1 MLTSEK
7 ITALAPSSADLEK
20 AKPLVSPKKWR
31 VLSTNEQVV
40 WGEVKSN
47 GAAYYKTQFIPKTK
61 QFKCNCPSR
70 KKPCTHILALMT
82 LYLENGIGFKSE
94 QKTPSWVA
102 DWLLI
107 KDHPENNIRT
117 EEQEANLAALRL
129 KNREKRLRQM
139 EEGLNEL
146 NLWLKD
152 VVRQGLASLEVQPP
166 EFWEEIAGRLVN
178 AKCGKLARRVRN
190 LSTLFGTSNWHEK
203 MLAEIGEL
211 YLLLKGF
218 KNIQQL
224 PPALQ
229 QEMLNQ
235 AGINVKK
242 EELTEIKGV
251 HDTWLVIGQTE
262 GKDEDTNLFYRR
274 TWIAGE
280 KTKKVA
286 LLLEYAWGSNPYE
299 TNFKPGNQF
308 RGEVVY
314 YPSSFPLRVGLR
326 NFQTIAEPFFVNGY
340 ANFSIF
346 SKKYAAAVGSNPWLL
361 VFPAI
366 LENVVPIFE
375 KGIFYLIDEHKKM
388 LHLKTDETTAWK
400 MLALSGGQPIT
411 VFGEFEN
418 QAFQP
423 LSAILTDQFIVLKDA
438 KPLPRPKRSWGNYR

>member
-1 MLTSEK
+1 MLTLDNI
-7 ITALAPSSADLEK
+7 ITLAQSPTDVDK
-20 AKPLVSPKKWR
+20 AKSLVAIKKWR
-31 VLSTNEQVV
+31 TLAANERVI

-47 GAAYYKTQFIPKTK
+47 GAAYYKVQFFPTTK
-61 QFKCNCPSR
+61 QFKCNCPSQ
-70 KKPCTHILALMT
+70 KKPCSHILALMT
-82 LYLENGIGFKSE
+82 IFVENGDAFKDE
-94 QKTPSWVA
+94 TTLPDWVA
-102 DWLLI
+102 DWLLV
-107 KDHPENNIRT
+107 KDYPENNERT
-117 EEQEANLAALRL
+117 EEQEAKLAALRL
-129 KNREKRLRQM
+129 QTREKRLRQM
-139 EEGLNEL
+139 DEGLQEL
-146 NLWLKD
+146 NLWLND
-152 VVRQGLASLEVQPP
+152 IVRQGLANLEMQPP
-166 EFWEEIAGRLVN
+166 TFWEEIAGRLVN
-178 AKCGKLARRVRN
+178 AKCGKLARRVRH
-190 LSTLFGTSNWHEK
+190 LPMLFGTPNWHEK

-242 EELTEIKGV
+242 EELIDLKGV
-251 HDTWLVIGQTE
+251 QDTWLVIGQTE

-280 KTKKVA
+280 KTQKIA
-286 LLLEYAWGSNPYE
+286 LLLEYAWGTNPYE

-326 NFQTIAEPFFVNGY
+326 NFQTIAEPFLVNGY
-340 ANFSIF
+340 VNFSTF
-346 SKKYAAAVGSNPWLL
+346 SKKYAAAVGGNPWLL

-366 LENVVPIFE
+366 LEEVIPVFE
-375 KGIFYLIDEHKKM
+375 KGAFYLLDKQRKM
-388 LHLKTDETTAWK
+388 LLLKTEETIAWT

-418 QAFQP
+418 QAFEP
-423 LSAILTDQFIVLKDA
+423 LSAILADQFIVLKDA
-438 KPLPRPKRSWGNYR
+438 KPLPRPKRTWGNF

>member
-1 MLTSEK
+1 MLTIDK
-7 ITALAPSSADLEK
+7 ITALATSTADLEK
-20 AKPLVSPKKWR
+20 AKPLVSTKKWR
-31 VLSTNEQVV
+31 VLEANEEVV

-47 GAAYYKTQFIPKTK
+47 GVAYYKTQFLPKTK

-70 KKPCTHILALMT
+70 KKPCPHVLALMT
-82 LYLENGIGFKSE
+82 LFVENGNSFQINP
-94 QKTPSWVA
+94 TLPIWVT

-107 KDHPENNIRT
+107 KDQPAAQRT
-117 EEQEANLAALRL
+117 EAQEAQLAELRL
-129 KNREKRLRQM
+129 KTREKRLRQM

-152 VVRQGLASLEVQPP
+152 VIRQGLANLEVQPP

-178 AKCGKLARRVRN
+178 AKCGRLARRVRH
-190 LSTLFGTSNWHEK
+190 LPTLFGKPNWHET

-242 EELTEIKGV
+242 EELIGVKGV
-251 HDTWLVIGQTE
+251 QDTWLVIGQTE

-280 KTKKVA
+280 QTQKVA
-286 LLLEYAWGSNPYE
+286 LLLEYAWGTNPYE

-314 YPSSFPLRVGLR
+314 YPSAHPLRVTLR
-326 NFQTIAEPFFVNGY
+326 NFQTVVEPFLVNGF
-340 ANFSIF
+340 ADFDVF
-346 SKKYAAAVGSNPWLL
+346 SKQYAKAVGNNPWLL

-366 LENVVPIFE
+366 LDEVVPVFE
-375 KGIFYLIDEHKKM
+375 KNDFYILDKNKKM
-388 LHLKTDETTAWK
+388 LPLKTKETTAWTL
-400 MLALSGGQPIT
+400 LALSGGQSIT
-411 VFGEFEN
+411 VFGAFEN
-418 QAFQP
+418 QVFQP
-423 LSAILTDQFIVLKDA
+423 LSAILADQFIVLHDD
-438 KPLPRPKRSWGNYR
+438 KPLPRPKRTWGNF